1 MEALRGK
8 MNCISIGV
16 GRFLTTRSDLWSYEV
31 YDLRHVLLPHIS
43 VKRET
48 KAVWKDLI

>member
-1 MEALRGK
+1 MEAQRGR
-8 MNCISIGV
+8 MNCMAIGV
-16 GRFLTTRSDLWSYEV
+16 GRFLTTGRDLWGYEF
-31 YDLRHVLLPHIS
+31 YDLRHVLLRHIS